1 MLFIK
6 VNINVIWIRY
16 IYEIYFDN
24 LYFYGNLFSL
34 LLVKGFFIFN
44 NYVGVINLLFVVGW
58 FKIFVDEVI
67 VYFLFIYLIYMIYM
81 IYNYLLYL

>member
-16 IYEIYFDN
+16 IYEVYFDN

-34 LLVKGFFIFN
+34 LLVKWFYIFN
-44 NYVGVINLLFVVGW
+44 NYVGVINLLFVEGW

-67 VYFLFIYLIYMIYM
+67 VYFLFIYLIYMIY
-81 IYNYLLYL
+81 NYLLYL